1 MASAS
6 TRKREGGGIY
16 TLLGLLAGAAIGG
29 AVGLVYSPGSGK
41 ENRKRLAGWANARVS
56 EASSK
61 AQSQA
66 QQLRDRAESQA
77 QELRAKV
84 ESQAH
89 ELRGEAESR
98 VEEIGDRVEARASE
112 VRDKTE
118 EALPTS

>member
-29 AVGLVYSPGSGK
+29 AVGLVYSPGSGE
-41 ENRKRLAGWANARVS
+41 ENRKRLAGWANNRVS

-66 QQLRDRAESQA
+66 KQLRDRA
-77 QELRAKV
+77 

-98 VEEIGDRVEARASE
+98 VEEIGDRVEARAAE
-112 VRDKTE
+112 VRDKAE